1 MFVIF
6 IVKNNREEGFHLDL
20 EDFLLG
26 LLQLSSELVC
36 DFCDFLT

>member
-1 MFVIF
+1 MFV
-6 IVKNNREEGFHLDL
+6 VKDNREDGFHLDL

-36 DFCDFLT
+36 IFHDFIT